1 MPTFIGSG
9 GGSNNSIADAVKNVM
24 QQTSPLNLAH
34 ASLYGGQLN
43 KLNEDVALAQ
53 LKRNAL
59 EQLRANG
66 ILDPNDRSQLG
77 AAVVSGLVD
86 NLAAANRLRTASVY
100 GAADP
105 RTDAATVGAGGAF
118 TTTAMGQGRDL
129 AAQAARTAATNA
141 TSIKTTQMQGDVSR
155 ANNADTNATS
165 IKTTDMQGGVSRANN
180 ADTIA
185 AENERSRLRLQSEA
199 ERALTEQDNKL
210 VEGVEADGITPGWR
224 RAGDI
229 RKGAAPGFRP
239 SVTLDQSLG
248 NATVPAAPAAGAP
261 PAGVLQGGAVP
272 SQIPQAPSG
281 FIPQPP
287 APVSPVQRVQV
298 PLAHDLTNTVE
309 VPQQA
314 PQLMQPPSIVQ
325 PSLTPPASLTGG
337 APSRLSN
344 VINGLDPRVANMKGL
359 RYPPMK
365 TYIDVG
371 GKRVGTSADEGRTIT
386 VNGQQIPN
394 DGTFQPAGPETGIA
408 ETRTALAQGAV
419 KPFMP
424 ADPRVGQIFQSAI
437 KPGVGGIA
445 GFAQQDINTILG
457 STGLAAL
464 IPGGE
469 FGADQNA
476 ARQRLDIFNE
486 QMKKALLGGRAS
498 EAGVKE
504 QSRVVSLLPSTGIF
518 TNPQTEAGK
527 VVQLYGALMEQNR
540 ALVQRLQR
548 PEASGADFN
557 RLRSMLDENET
568 ALKMLTDPAWATKFT
583 GQTVGGGAGAPAQ
596 PAGDAVDFNQRPG
609 GPTPPGAGF
618 KILGVRDK

>member
-118 TTTAMGQGRDL
+118 TTTALGQGRDL

-141 TSIKTTQMQGDVSR
+141 TSIKTTE
-155 ANNADTNATS
+155 
-165 IKTTDMQGGVSRANN
+165 IQGGVSRANN
-180 ADTIA
+180 ADTNA
-185 AENERSRLRLQSEA
+185 AEDARLKLRLQSEA
-199 ERALTEQDNKL
+199 DRALTEQDNKL

-239 SVTLDQSLG
+239 GVTLDQSLG
-248 NATVPAAPAAGAP
+248 NATVPVAPAAGAP

-337 APSRLSN
+337 APSRLSGM
-344 VINGLDPRVANMKGL
+344 INGLDPRVANMKGL

-371 GKRVGTSADEGRTIT
+371 GKRVGTSADEGRTIM

-419 KPFMP
+419 KPFTP
-424 ADPRVGQIFQSAI
+424 ADPRVSQIFQSAI